1 MMAVAAV
8 ILAAGRSTRMA
19 PRNKLLETIGGR
31 PVIARVAEVALASAA
46 RPVVVVTGFEAGRMA
61 EALRGLDFTCVHNP
75 DFAAGLSSSLR
86 AGLAALPADCD
97 GALILLGDMPF
108 VEAGDLA
115 ALIGAFAAKDRNSI
129 CVLARDGR
137 IGNPVLWGRAY
148 FPEMMRL
155 SGDCGAKRLLEVH
168 RECVREVEAVSDG
181 IFVDIDTPPD
191 LARLNAQAG
200 LETQAPPR

>member
-1 MMAVAAV
+1 MIAVAGV

-19 PRNKLLETIGGR
+19 PRNKLLEDIGGR

-46 RPVVVVTGFEAGRMA
+46 RPIVVVTGFEAERIA
-61 EALRGLDFTCVHNP
+61 VALRGLDLTCIRNP
-75 DFAAGLSSSLR
+75 DFAAGLSTSLR

-97 GALILLGDMPF
+97 GALVLLGDMPF

-115 ALIGAFAAKDRNSI
+115 ALIGAFAARDRNSI
-129 CVLARDGR
+129 CVPVRHGR

-155 SGDCGAKRLLEVH
+155 SGDAGAKLLLEVH
-168 RECVREVEAVSDG
+168 RKCVTQVEAVSDD
-181 IFVDIDTPPD
+181 IFADVDAPAD
-191 LARLNAQAG
+191 LARLDPQAG
-200 LETQAPPR
+200 PES